1 MAGDVVSA
9 IVAFAME
16 FGETAVAA
24 GLGEAGAGEVMA
36 ATFAGGMAGEAPDD
50 GLLADDAGDRTGLG
64 GVGLA
69 AGAPFCFAGE
79 MAGEAPCVGLLT
91 AGAGDAGA
99 PGEPEAVGLAAGP
112 VSSVSTGAL
121 FPIFAKSGPNLILPS
136 IMGRSKR

>member
-36 ATFAGGMAGEAPDD
+36 ATFAGEMAGEAPDD
-50 GLLADDAGDRTGLG
+50 GLLAD
-64 GVGLA
+64 
-69 AGAPFCFAGE
+69 
-79 MAGEAPCVGLLT
+79 
-91 AGAGDAGA
+91 DAGA

>member
-1 MAGDVVSA
+1 
-9 IVAFAME
+9 ME

-36 ATFAGGMAGEAPDD
+36 ANHAGGKAGEAPDA
-50 GLLADDAGDRTGLG
+50 GSRADDVGDAAGLG
-64 GVGLA
+64 GVGAA
-69 AGAPFCFAGE
+69 AGAAFCFAGE
-79 MAGEAPCVGLLT
+79 MAGEAPGVGLLT
-91 AGAGDAGA
+91 AGAGDAGP

-112 VSSVSTGAL
+112 ASSVSTGAL